1 MADTVCIRNIAWT
14 AAFDASRGSHAYLK
28 EADVVFAGNEIVHVG
43 VGYDGPA
50 DVVVDGRSSF
60 VMPGLVD
67 VHAHPHTEPSFKGLR
82 EDHGVP
88 EHFMS
93 GLYERCQ
100 ALHVSEEGRR
110 AGAEVAYCELLASGV
125 TSLADLS
132 TPFDGWLDLLAK
144 SGLRAFVGC
153 GFDSARWYMDDQHG
167 LKFEWDEAAGR
178 AGFDAAIA
186 LLDESERHPSN
197 RLSGVVY
204 PGKIDTCTEDLLRD
218 SIALAQETKRPITT
232 HIAQSILEFNEMV
245 RRHGKTPIQFAAD
258 IGLLAPNA
266 IVGHAI
272 FVDQHSWMHW
282 WSRRDIALIAENG
295 ATVAHCPT
303 VFARY
308 GQTLENFGL
317 YRRAGINMALGT
329 DVSPH
334 NMLEEMRNA
343 AILARVSGQ
352 DIAAGITAEVF
363 HAATIGGATAL
374 GRDDIGR
381 LAPGCKADL
390 VVVDLSDV
398 NMIPVR
404 DPLRSLMYTAAERAV
419 KDVYVDGIKVVSD
432 RKVLTM
438 DRAEAA
444 AGVAE
449 AQARM
454 IEAVPELDYAGR
466 TAEQISPLS
475 LPVN

>member
-1 MADTVCIRNIAWT
+1 
-14 AAFDASRGSHAYLK
+14 
-28 EADVVFAGNEIVHVG
+28 
-43 VGYDGPA
+43 
-50 DVVVDGRSSF
+50 
-60 VMPGLVD
+60 
-67 VHAHPHTEPSFKGLR
+67 
-82 EDHGVP
+82 
-88 EHFMS
+88 
-93 GLYERCQ
+93 
-100 ALHVSEEGRR
+100 
-110 AGAEVAYCELLASGV
+110 
-125 TSLADLS
+125 
-132 TPFDGWLDLLAK
+132 
-144 SGLRAFVGC
+144 
-153 GFDSARWYMDDQHG
+153 
-167 LKFEWDEAAGR
+167 
-178 AGFDAAIA
+178 
-186 LLDESERHPSN
+186 
-197 RLSGVVY
+197 
-204 PGKIDTCTEDLLRD
+204 
-218 SIALAQETKRPITT
+218 
-232 HIAQSILEFNEMV
+232 
-245 RRHGKTPIQFAAD
+245 KTPIQFAAD

-266 IVGHAI
+266 ILGHAI

-303 VFARY
+303 VFSRY

-352 DIAAGITAEVF
+352 DIAAGTTAEVF

-398 NMIPVR
+398 NMVPAR

-449 AQARM
+449 AQVRM

-475 LPVN
+475 LPIN

>member
-1 MADTVCIRNIAWT
+1 
-14 AAFDASRGSHAYLK
+14 
-28 EADVVFAGNEIVHVG
+28 
-43 VGYDGPA
+43 
-50 DVVVDGRSSF
+50 
-60 VMPGLVD
+60 
-67 VHAHPHTEPSFKGLR
+67 
-82 EDHGVP
+82 
-88 EHFMS
+88 
-93 GLYERCQ
+93 
-100 ALHVSEEGRR
+100 
-110 AGAEVAYCELLASGV
+110 
-125 TSLADLS
+125 
-132 TPFDGWLDLLAK
+132 
-144 SGLRAFVGC
+144 
-153 GFDSARWYMDDQHG
+153 
-167 LKFEWDEAAGR
+167 
-178 AGFDAAIA
+178 
-186 LLDESERHPSN
+186 
-197 RLSGVVY
+197 
-204 PGKIDTCTEDLLRD
+204 
-218 SIALAQETKRPITT
+218 
-232 HIAQSILEFNEMV
+232 
-245 RRHGKTPIQFAAD
+245 
-258 IGLLAPNA
+258 
-266 IVGHAI
+266 
-272 FVDQHSWMHW
+272 
-282 WSRRDIALIAENG
+282 
-295 ATVAHCPT
+295 
-303 VFARY
+303 
-308 GQTLENFGL
+308 
-317 YRRAGINMALGT
+317 MALGT